1 MIKQKTVMSIGGSD
15 PSGGAGIQTDLKAF
29 NLLGLHGTTTITS
42 ITVQN
47 TQQVSRV
54 QPLSTDLIEEQIDAL
69 MQDFDIQTVKTGLLC
84 NNDIISLVGKKTKE
98 YNWTLIVDPVL
109 GATTGDQ
116 LADIKEINTLQTN
129 LLPQSFLI
137 TPNLHEAE
145 TLTNTSIKSIKDMK
159 EAAVQLKEMGAT
171 HVLIKGGHLQTK
183 QAKDLLYDGKQ
194 YHQYSLP
201 FIPEKKAHGS
211 GCTLSAL
218 ITSYL
223 ALGKNIADAV
233 NHSKHLLWQM
243 IQEGFF
249 PGKGVDIL
257 STSPPILQHAP
268 RPMSSIEH
276 FKVWHLLQQSIKHI
290 CTELPLLF
298 VPEVGINIGYA
309 LPNATTADEICALN
323 GRIIK
328 KKNGVPQCGQLCYG
342 GSKHI
347 ASIILAAMNQHPTS
361 RSAMNI
367 RYTKEN
373 LSYCEQTDLTLASFH
388 RADQPETIDSTMEW
402 GTTQAIQNQ
411 STIPDLIFDL
421 GSIGKEPMIRIIAND
436 PKHLLEK
443 LRSIIQ
449 KTKQ

>member
-1 MIKQKTVMSIGGSD
+1 MKKPKTVMSIGGSD

-29 NLLGLHGTTTITS
+29 NLLDLHGTTTLTS

-47 TQQVSRV
+47 TQRVSRV
-54 QPLSTDLIEEQIDAL
+54 QPLSIEIIEEQIDAL
-69 MQDFDIQTVKTGLLC
+69 MNDFHIQTVKTGLLC
-84 NNDIISLVGKKTKE
+84 NNDITTLIAKKTKE
-98 YNWTLIVDPVL
+98 YNWKLIVDPVL

-116 LADIKEINTLQTN
+116 LADAKEITMLQAR
-129 LLPQSFLI
+129 LIPQSFLI

-145 TLTNTSIKSIKDMK
+145 ILTNTSIKSIEDMK
-159 EAAVQLKEMGAT
+159 EAALHLKKMGAT

-194 YHQYSLP
+194 YHLYPLP
-201 FIPEKKAHGS
+201 FIPHKKAHGS

-218 ITSYL
+218 ITGYI

-249 PGKGVDIL
+249 LGKGVDIL
-257 STSPPILQHAP
+257 NTLPSILQRRSTP
-268 RPMSSIEH
+268 QPSPSH
-276 FKVWHLLQQSIKHI
+276 FNVWQKLQQSINPICKH
-290 CTELPLLF
+290 LPRSF

-328 KKNGVPQCGQLCYG
+328 KKDSIQQCGQLCYG

-347 ASIILAAMNQHPTS
+347 ASIILAAMNHQPTL

-373 LSYCEQTDLTLASFH
+373 LSYCEQTNLTLASFY
-388 RADQPETIDSTMEW
+388 RTDQPETIDSTMEW
-402 GTTQAIQNQ
+402 GTTQAMKNH
-411 STIPDLIFDL
+411 SNIPDLIYDL
-421 GSIGKEPMIRIIAND
+421 GSTGKEPMIRIIANN
-436 PKHLLEK
+436 PKQLLEK